1 MVIRPARQ
9 ADIPALCRVHT
20 TAISV
25 LAKGAY
31 TEGELRAWCGCVS
44 ADLYAELLDTR
55 MIFVAERDDHVS
67 GFCQLD
73 LGSGEV
79 EATYVDPQDAGHG
92 VGSQLL
98 EAAEEVAYDH
108 GLRDLH
114 LGSSV
119 NAEPFYRKHGFAVRE
134 RATFPFV
141 KNMAVECV
149 LMTKRLVPTP

>member
-1 MVIRPARQ
+1 MVIRRARP
-9 ADIPALCRVHT
+9 ADIPDLCRVHT
-20 TAISV
+20 TAIRV
-25 LAKGAY
+25 LAKDAY
-31 TEGELRAWCGCVS
+31 TEEELRAWYGVVS
-44 ADLYAELLDTR
+44 ADLYTEFLDTR
-55 MIFVAERDDHVS
+55 VIFVAEHNDRVT

-73 LGSGEV
+73 LGLGEV

-98 EAAEEVAYDH
+98 NAAEELAVEH

-141 KNMAVECV
+141 KDMAVECV
-149 LMTKRLVPTP
+149 LMTKRLRPTA